1 MDRSVSPEGGH
12 KALLA
17 AAENVT
23 GLVFI
28 DDGAADAFVKEES
41 SSPPGADDDRPFRM
55 PLKFK
60 AADPPQ
66 RLISGTPAGKAGS
79 AQQQGS
85 RPGRHG
91 KGGASKASHK
101 APPAPGQPIIPRRVE
116 DWDPWKGVL
125 YELYITQNRILRD
138 IIGIMET
145 KHNLRA
151 T

>member
-12 KALLA
+12 RALLA

-23 GLVFI
+23 GLVF
-28 DDGAADAFVKEES
+28 DDDTAADAFVKEES
-41 SSPPGADDDRPFRM
+41 SSPPGADDDRPFRT

-60 AADPPQ
+60 AAGPPQ
-66 RLISGTPAGKAGS
+66 RLSGTPAGKASS
-79 AQQQGS
+79 AQQQGPRS
-85 RPGRHG
+85 GRHG
-91 KGGASKASHK
+91 KGASKAGHK